1 VDKAT
6 VDHLSE
12 FSLEKVGEAWVWLN
26 PRLAGT
32 SFIDA
37 VSDPD
42 RLFERAECQIIKDQ
56 RKIKVG
62 RVQLEIAGVPTSVY
76 IKRYN
81 AFSWLYRIGSLF
93 RLSRAVRSLRGATIL
108 SQAGA
113 RTAPPLAALEWR
125 RRAMLKSSFFISEEI
140 VSGKTVDKYWLEKLK
155 PLPAAAGFKRR
166 RSFLRNLAMLFRQL
180 HGRGIYHNDLKATNI
195 LVKASGGDGESFY
208 LLDLEGVRACR
219 YLSQRRRVK
228 NIVQLNRTLGRF
240 LSKTEKLHL
249 LRSYLSESFDDR
261 REIRH
266 WIIGRI
272 LPSTKRAD
280 RRSARGKSW
289 FQQFLA
295 LTVKT
300 G

>member
-1 VDKAT
+1 VDKPT
-6 VDHLSE
+6 VDLLSE
-12 FSLEKVGEAWVWLN
+12 FSVKKLGEARIWVN
-26 PRLAGT
+26 ARVAGT

-37 VSDPD
+37 VLDAD
-42 RLFERAECQIIKDQ
+42 RFFERAECQIIKDQ
-56 RKIKVG
+56 RKVKVG
-62 RVQLEIAGVPTSVY
+62 RVRLDIAGVPTSVY

-81 AFSWLYRIGSLF
+81 AFSWVYRITSLF

-125 RRAMLKSSFFISEEI
+125 RRAMLKKSFFLSEEI
-140 VSGKTVDKYWLEKLK
+140 VSGKTVDNYWQEKLK
-155 PLPAAAGFKRR
+155 PLPGSAGFKRR
-166 RSFLRNLAMLFRQL
+166 RRFLTNLAMLFRLL
-180 HGRGIYHNDLKATNI
+180 HGKGIYHNDLKATNI
-195 LVKASGGDGESFY
+195 LVKASGADGEGFY

-240 LSKTEKLHL
+240 LSKSEKLHL
-249 LRSYLSESFDDR
+249 LRNYLGDFHEG
-261 REIRH
+261 REIRG
-266 WIIGRI
+266 WIGRI
-272 LPSTKRAD
+272 LPSTQRAD

-289 FQQFLA
+289 FHHL
-295 LTVKT
+295 LTLIVKT